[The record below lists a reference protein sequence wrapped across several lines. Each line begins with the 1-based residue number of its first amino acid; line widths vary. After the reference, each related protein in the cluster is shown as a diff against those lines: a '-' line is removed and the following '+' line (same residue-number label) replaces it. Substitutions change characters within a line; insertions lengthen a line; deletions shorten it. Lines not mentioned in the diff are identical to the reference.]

1 VTQWDDLE
9 ARRRDAQ
16 MKGDVARLA
25 GELRKKKERRRRRR
39 LLRLLKREGKSR

>member
-1 VTQWDDLE
+1 
-9 ARRRDAQ
+9 